1 MRQLFIAGSMAVLVS
16 MLVGTPR
23 VAAADTDKVL
33 QVVAVQVKSG
43 MVDKYVS
50 RVDKLKAV
58 QERLGTKGT
67 IRVWQASIAGDNTGT
82 VVVGVEYPSLAAF
95 ADGMEKLNA
104 DSEWQGIIAGL
115 DDIRTIVST
124 SLYREL
130 TP

>member
-1 MRQLFIAGSMAVLVS
+1 MAVLVS

-95 ADGMEKLNA
+95 AEGMEKLNA